1 MESQFQQVA
10 FLLDKDRLESTLKDM
25 SDSCVLAIE
34 PLCVDSIEE
43 LHPARQVGF
52 RRFDKH
58 VVMVAHKAV
67 PMTDPAVS
75 NDNITE
81 NLYESSPVIII
92 EEDVFSRPL
101 R

>member
-1 MESQFQQVA
+1 
-10 FLLDKDRLESTLKDM
+10 M

-52 RRFDKH
+52 RRFDMQ

-67 PMTDPAVS
+67 PMTDPAVP
-75 NDNITE
+75 NDDITE
-81 NLYESSPVIII
+81 NLRNRARSLSSRKVSSCAFHTAGNVV
-92 EEDVFSRPL
+92 EGSFVFQS
-101 R
+101 